1 MSSGAT
7 VSSGSGAPKVLI
19 LGAGFAGLYAARAFA
34 HAPVDLVVVDRTN
47 HHVFQPLLYQAA
59 TAVLATNDIAV
70 PIRWRLRRQRNTS
83 VVLGE
88 VTGIDL
94 TARTVTLDREPR
106 TIAYDYLL
114 IATGSRHAYFG
125 HPEWESI
132 APGLKTIDDALE
144 IRRRF
149 LLAFERAEWAAT
161 QAERD
166 ALLTFVI
173 VGGGPTGVELAGMIP
188 PASKHTFPTEF
199 RHVDTRQTRVILVE
213 GGPRLLPAMPESL
226 SAEAKAELEALGV
239 EVRLD
244 TIVTNVAEGEVQAG
258 GERIAA
264 GTIFWAAGN
273 AASPLG
279 AQLDVPLERG
289 GRVRTLAD
297 LSLPGHP
304 EVFVAGDLCI
314 VDQDGRTV
322 PAVAPAAMQQGTR
335 AAHNIIRSVL
345 GQPREPFHYVD
356 KGDLAT
362 IGRHR
367 AVASFGQ
374 GRLKI
379 HGYIAWWFWLFLH
392 IVYLAGFRNRASVLL
407 QWGYA
412 YFTYQRG
419 ARIIGPPKPDR

>member
-1 MSSGAT
+1 MSSR
-7 VSSGSGAPKVLI
+7 VLI
-19 LGAGFAGLYAARAFA
+19 LGGGFAGLYAARALA
-34 HAPVDLVVVDRTN
+34 HAPVDVVVVDRTN
-47 HHVFQPLLYQAA
+47 HHLFQPLLYQAA
-59 TAVLATNDIAV
+59 TALLAPSDIAT
-70 PIRWRLRRQRNTS
+70 PIRWLLRKQRNVS
-83 VVLGE
+83 VVLAE
-88 VTGIDL
+88 VTTIDL
-94 TARTVTLDREPR
+94 ATRSVILDRAPG
-106 TIAYDYLL
+106 ALQYDYL
-114 IATGSRHAYFG
+114 IVATGARHAYFG
-125 HPEWESI
+125 HPEWEPF

-161 QAERD
+161 PEERD
-166 ALLTFVI
+166 ALLTFVV

-188 PASKHTFPTEF
+188 PASSRNFFREF
-199 RHVDTRQTRVILVE
+199 RHADTRKTRVILLE

-226 SAEAKAELEALGV
+226 SVETKRELEALGV
-239 EVRLD
+239 EVRLN
-244 TIVTNVAEGEVQAG
+244 TLVTGVGEGEVRVG
-258 GERIAA
+258 DERIAT

-279 AQLDVPLERG
+279 AQLGVPVERG
-289 GRVRTLAD
+289 GRIRPLSD

-304 EVFVAGDLCI
+304 EVFIAGDLCI

-322 PAVAPAAMQQGTR
+322 PAVAPAAMQQGTS
-335 AAHNIIRSVL
+335 AARNITRSVL

-367 AVASFGQ
+367 AVASFLQ
-374 GRLKI
+374 GRFRI

-392 IVYLAGFRNRASVLL
+392 IIYLAGFRNRASVLL

-412 YFTYQRG
+412 YFTYERG
-419 ARIIGPPKPDR
+419 ARVLGAQKKSSY

>member
-1 MSSGAT
+1 MSPR
-7 VSSGSGAPKVLI
+7 VVI
-19 LGAGFAGLYAARAFA
+19 LGGGFAGLYAARAFA

-47 HHVFQPLLYQAA
+47 HHLFQPLLYQAA
-59 TAVLATNDIAV
+59 TAVLAPSDIAA
-70 PIRWRLRRQRNTS
+70 PIRWLLRKQRNAS
-83 VVLGE
+83 VVLAE
-88 VTGIDL
+88 VTAIDVA
-94 TARTVTLDREPR
+94 ARTVTLDRAPG
-106 TIAYDYLL
+106 ALSYDYLL
-114 IATGSRHAYFG
+114 VATGASHAYFG
-125 HPEWESI
+125 HPEWERL
-132 APGLKTIDDALE
+132 APGLKTLDDALE

-149 LLAFERAEWAAT
+149 LLAFERAEWAT
-161 QAERD
+161 TPEERE

-188 PASKHTFPTEF
+188 PSSSRNLYREF
-199 RHVDTRQTRVILVE
+199 RHADTRKTRVILLE
-213 GGPRLLPAMPESL
+213 GGSRLLPAMPESL
-226 SAEAKAELEALGV
+226 SAETKRELEALGV

-244 TIVTNVAEGEVQAG
+244 TLVTGIGEGEVRIG
-258 GERIAA
+258 EERIAA

-279 AQLDVPLERG
+279 AQLGVPVERG
-289 GRVRTLAD
+289 GRIRPLPD

-304 EVFVAGDLCI
+304 EVFIAGDLCI
-314 VDQDGRTV
+314 VEQDGRTV

-367 AVASFGQ
+367 AVASFLQ
-374 GRLKI
+374 GRFRI

-392 IVYLAGFRNRASVLL
+392 IIYLAGFRNRASVLL

-419 ARIIGPPKPDR
+419 ARVLGAQPQSRRNSAVSEKL

>member
-1 MSSGAT
+1 MTAAGRPR
-7 VSSGSGAPKVLI
+7 VVI
-19 LGAGFAGLYAARAFA
+19 LGGGFAGLYAARVFA

-59 TAVLATNDIAV
+59 TAVLAPSDIAV
-70 PIRWRLRRQRNTS
+70 PIRWRLRKQRNTS

-88 VTGIDL
+88 VTRIDL
-94 TARTVTLDREPR
+94 AARTVTLDREPR
-106 TIAYDYLL
+106 TLSYDYL
-114 IATGSRHAYFG
+114 IVATGARHAYFG
-125 HPEWESI
+125 HPEWERI

-149 LLAFERAEWAAT
+149 LLAFERAEWATT

-166 ALLTFVI
+166 ALMNFVI
-173 VGGGPTGVELAGMIP
+173 VGGGPTGVELAGMIR
-188 PASKHTFPTEF
+188 PASSHTFPAEF
-199 RHVDTRQTRVILVE
+199 RHLDTRKARVILLE

-226 SAEAKAELEALGV
+226 SAEAKVELEALGV
-239 EVRLD
+239 EVRLN
-244 TIVTNVAEGEVQAG
+244 TLVTAVADGEVRIG
-258 GERIAA
+258 DERIPAA
-264 GTIFWAAGN
+264 TIFWAAGN

-279 AQLDVPLERG
+279 SQLGVPLERG
-289 GRVRTLAD
+289 GRIRPLPD

-304 EVFVAGDLCI
+304 EVFVAGDLCL
-314 VDQDGRTV
+314 VEQDGRAV

-335 AAHNIIRSVL
+335 AARNIVRSVL

-367 AVASFGQ
+367 AVASFLQ
-374 GRLKI
+374 GRIRI
-379 HGYIAWWFWLFLH
+379 HGYVAWWFWLFLH

-412 YFTYQRG
+412 YLTYQRG
-419 ARIIGPPKPDR
+419 ARLIGAQREL